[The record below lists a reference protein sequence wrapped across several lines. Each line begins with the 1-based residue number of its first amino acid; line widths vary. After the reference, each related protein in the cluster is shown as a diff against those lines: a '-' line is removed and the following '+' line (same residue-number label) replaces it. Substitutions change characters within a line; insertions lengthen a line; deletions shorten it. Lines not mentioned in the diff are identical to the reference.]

1 MILQSKLSLS
11 VELPTSKQNLNIQQ
25 CYSFVCVIFNTSVLK
40 ILFCL
45 QDLLVLEEQEV
56 NVNLPPTSSQTCSA
70 NIALYFKYLH

>member
-11 VELPTSKQNLNIQQ
+11 VELATSKQNLNIHG
-25 CYSFVCVIFNTSVLK
+25 CYSFICVVINTSVLK

-56 NVNLPPTSSQTCSA
+56 RVNLSLLAHRPALTNT
-70 NIALYFKYLH
+70 ALYLEYLH